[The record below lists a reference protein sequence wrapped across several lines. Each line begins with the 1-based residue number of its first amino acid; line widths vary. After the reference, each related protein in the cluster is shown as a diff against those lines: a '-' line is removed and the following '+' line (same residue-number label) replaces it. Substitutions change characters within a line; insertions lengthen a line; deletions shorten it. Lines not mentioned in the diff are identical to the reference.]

1 MPRVREVVLMGGG
14 VHVGNWNATSEFNI
28 VVDPEAAHIVFNESW
43 PLTMVG
49 LDVTHQALATPEVRG
64 RASPRSAP
72 RRRGSSASCS
82 TSSATYLARRAS
94 TSPGARPVAVAY
106 VIDPALLRT

>member
-1 MPRVREVVLMGGG
+1 MGGG

-49 LDVTHQALATPEVRG
+49 LDVTHQALATPEV
-64 RASPRSAP
+64 
-72 RRRGSSASCS
+72 
-82 TSSATYLARRAS
+82 LLRRA
-94 TSPGARPVAVAY
+94 TRQWN
-106 VIDPALLRT
+106 